1 MTENTAPEV
10 TAPAEGVV
18 DNTPQV
24 PARDTLDVLSNALLS
39 AAEPK
44 MEQLQ
49 KIAAKQAAVGDVG
62 KLLTEAISSSTD
74 EDVTKR
80 RAAVEKANEAILRLT
95 KEMEE
100 LVKPTLTIPSDEEL
114 TEMDLQYK
122 VLASEVNSFNQAFQV
137 ETSKVFEGLSVFDYL
152 GELPG
157 KRRGAKAGQGTGTI
171 RPRVSKIEY
180 TTDVNGDEFKSAER
194 NGKST
199 FSVLSQI
206 IKDETG
212 EVIGAGD
219 FSEAWASAYDKKPQ
233 DWQDLPE
240 VSEFVYS
247 VTVPNTEGDGSTTH
261 QYKIRVTR

>member
-1 MTENTAPEV
+1 MTENTAPEA
-10 TAPAEGVV
+10 TTTEAE
-18 DNTPQV
+18 NTPQV
-24 PARDTLDVLSNALLS
+24 PARDTLDVLSTALLS

-44 MEQLQ
+44 MAELQ

-62 KLLTEAISSSTD
+62 KLLQEAISSSTD

-80 RAAVEKANEAILRLT
+80 RQAVEKANEAILRLT

-100 LVKPTLTIPSDEEL
+100 LVKPSLTIPSDEEL
-114 TEMDLQYK
+114 NEMDLQYK

-180 TTDVNGDEFKSAER
+180 KTDANSEEYKTAER

-199 FSVLSQI
+199 FSVLSQV

-212 EVIGAGD
+212 AVVGAGD
-219 FSEAWASAYDKKPQ
+219 FSEAWTAAYDKKPQ
-233 DWQDLPE
+233 DWQELPE
-240 VSEFVYS
+240 SSTFVYS
-247 VTVPNTEGDGSTTH
+247 VTAPNEGEEGNKTTE
-261 QYKIRVTR
+261 YFIRVTR